1 MAGVSN
7 LMKTSWCLHRK
18 KINTEWRGE
27 GWEQVLTFTV
37 QWQQETRFAGAQQGT
52 CCFHLNSPNSQ
63 VTGYKPDAFMV
74 MYIQWTAYSYIW
86 FSLLSLL
93 WLPFPLWTQI
103 CRWATTGPNKR
114 CLAPWLMLS
123 LRCTAR
129 ADFCAL
135 VRQHQASSHP
145 TASHK
150 TALPFSHCSKIG
162 EPWKKPRWDQGHVE
176 NIERKRT

>member
-37 QWQQETRFAGAQQGT
+37 QWQRATRFAGAQQGT

-74 MYIQWTAYSYIW
+74 MYIQWTPYSYIW
-86 FSLLSLL
+86 SSLLSLL
-93 WLPFPLWTQI
+93 RLPFPSWIQI
-103 CRWATTGPNKR
+103 CRWATTGPNKGAWPHAEPR
-114 CLAPWLMLS
+114 MHSKGRFLCSGQTAPG
-123 LRCTAR
+123 
-129 ADFCAL
+129 F
-135 VRQHQASSHP
+135 
-145 TASHK
+145 
-150 TALPFSHCSKIG
+150 LPPYCWPQDRSAFQPLLQDWGAI
-162 EPWKKPRWDQGHVE
+162 
-176 NIERKRT
+176 